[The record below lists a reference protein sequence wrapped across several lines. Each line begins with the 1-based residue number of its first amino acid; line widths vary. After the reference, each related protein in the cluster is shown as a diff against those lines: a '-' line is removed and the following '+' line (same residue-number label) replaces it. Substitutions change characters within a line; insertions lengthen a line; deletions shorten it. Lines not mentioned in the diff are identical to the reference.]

1 MILTS
6 LAIQVRVIL
15 SWTKASQ
22 ASGPSILLPDSRT
35 LSSARRQKR
44 RVGREA
50 GKKGKYLQSHFFK
63 GLPSLH

>member
-1 MILTS
+1 MS
-6 LAIQVRVIL
+6 LAIQVRAIL

-22 ASGPSILLPDSRT
+22 ASGPSILLPVSMT

-50 GKKGKYLQSHFFK
+50 GKKGRYLQSHFFNS
-63 GLPSLH
+63 LLSSLH